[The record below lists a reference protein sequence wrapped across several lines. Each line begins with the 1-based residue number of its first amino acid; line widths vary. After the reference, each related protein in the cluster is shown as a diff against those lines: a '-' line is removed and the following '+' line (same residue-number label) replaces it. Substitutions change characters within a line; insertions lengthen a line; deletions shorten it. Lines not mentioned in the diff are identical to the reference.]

1 MREIREAMVTPS
13 PQQVTQVLDAAA
25 AGDPAAGEA
34 LLPLVYDE
42 LRRLARQ
49 RLSREGAGLTL
60 QPTALV
66 HEAWLRLVGDVDV
79 RWNSRGH
86 FFAAAA
92 QAMRRILI
100 ERARRAAAA
109 KHGGARRRL
118 DLHAVDHAAELTIA
132 VDDQHEQIVDLDAAL
147 AHLERRDAR
156 KAQIVM
162 LRFFAGLNIEQTALA
177 MDLSP
182 ATVKTEWRFAR
193 AWLHSEMERH
203 GADD

>member
-1 MREIREAMVTPS
+1 MVTPS

-25 AGDPAAGEA
+25 AGDPAASEA

-49 RLSREGAGLTL
+49 RLSHEGAGLTL

-66 HEAWLRLVGDVDV
+66 HEAWLRLVGDTEI

-100 ERARRAAAA
+100 ERARRVAAAR
-109 KHGGARRRL
+109 HGGALRRIDL
-118 DLHAVDHAAELTIA
+118 DAVDHSPELTIA
-132 VDDQHEQIVDLDAAL
+132 VDDQHEQLAHLDEAL
-147 AHLERRDAR
+147 AQLERRDPR

-162 LRFFAGLNIEQTALA
+162 LRFFAGLSIEQTALA

-182 ATVKTEWRFAR
+182 ATIKSEWRFAR

-203 GADD
+203 GPDD